1 VRTGLWSRSGRHRL
15 YRTAQRTPTQPRYVW
30 SALWLRLMDDTSKTV
45 KSWVT
50 FAGCV
55 LVVVV
60 LYWAQVVLVPF
71 AVAILLTFVLTPPVT
86 WLQRWLGRVPA
97 VLAVV
102 TLVFAV
108 LGLAGWGLALQMDH
122 LADDLP
128 RYRAN
133 ILAKIADVRGAGKG
147 GSVEKL
153 QETIEDIKT
162 DLGRSDAPKGTVSR
176 PVVITSA
183 QITGFSGFAWL
194 SPIVAQV
201 GTAGFVLTMVIF
213 MLLERRDLRER
224 LIGLFG
230 HGQLAI
236 TTKAFDEAGTR
247 VSRQLLMQSLVN
259 LVYGMAVGIGLYF
272 LGVPYPLVW
281 AALGAA
287 LRFIP
292 YIGPVLGAG
301 APILVSLAALQGWAG
316 PLWVAGLFLV
326 LELFTNLVLE
336 TAVCAGAAGVSQVAL
351 LVAVAFWTWLWGPL
365 GLLMATPLTVCLV
378 VLGKHVPG
386 LEFVGTLMADTP
398 ALAPEHGYYQ
408 RLLAGDQA
416 EAADLI
422 ERCLKTVPERSV
434 YDALLLPALNYAERD
449 RLEQRLS
456 LEEETAVIDA
466 TRELLPQTAESIRRL
481 NPEPTSASDQ
491 PPLSSPREP
500 LRVLGYATNGVA
512 DELALEMLAHVL
524 DELPIAIEITRTR
537 MQASEVVALV
547 HQQRFSVVCIA
558 DLPPSPPSKTR
569 YLVKRLRVAF
579 PEVRIVVG
587 RWAPPPLA
595 DESTQVLRDIG
606 ANLVAST
613 LVETRTY
620 LAGLVEVPRIQVRET
635 TEVHAA

>member
-1 VRTGLWSRSGRHRL
+1 
-15 YRTAQRTPTQPRYVW
+15 
-30 SALWLRLMDDTSKTV
+30 MDDASKTV
-45 KSWVT
+45 KPWVT

-60 LYWAQVVLVPF
+60 LYWAQAVLVPF

-86 WLQRWLGRVPA
+86 WLQRWVGRVPA

-108 LGLAGWGLALQMDH
+108 LGLTGWGLARQMDH

-128 RYRAN
+128 LYRAN

-162 DLGRSDAPKGTVSR
+162 DLGRSDAPKGTVAR
-176 PVVITSA
+176 PVVVTSE
-183 QITGFSGFAWL
+183 QVTGFSGFAWL
-194 SPIVAQV
+194 APIVGQL
-201 GTAGFVLTMVIF
+201 GTAAFVLAMVIF
-213 MLLERRDLRER
+213 MLLERRDLRDR
-224 LIGLFG
+224 LIGLVG

-259 LVYGMAVGIGLYF
+259 LVYGIAVGIGLYF

-316 PLWVAGLFLV
+316 PLWVVGLFVV

-336 TAVCAGAAGVSQVAL
+336 TVLYAGAAGVSQVAL
-351 LVAVAFWTWLWGPL
+351 LASVAFWTWLWGPL

-408 RLLAGDQA
+408 RLLARDQA

-422 ERCLKTVPERSV
+422 ERHIKTEPH
-434 YDALLLPALNYAERD
+434 AL
-449 RLEQRLS
+449 
-456 LEEETAVIDA
+456 
-466 TRELLPQTAESIRRL
+466 
-481 NPEPTSASDQ
+481 
-491 PPLSSPREP
+491 
-500 LRVLGYATNGVA
+500 
-512 DELALEMLAHVL
+512 
-524 DELPIAIEITRTR
+524 
-537 MQASEVVALV
+537 
-547 HQQRFSVVCIA
+547 
-558 DLPPSPPSKTR
+558 
-569 YLVKRLRVAF
+569 
-579 PEVRIVVG
+579 
-587 RWAPPPLA
+587 
-595 DESTQVLRDIG
+595 
-606 ANLVAST
+606 
-613 LVETRTY
+613 
-620 LAGLVEVPRIQVRET
+620 GL
-635 TEVHAA
+635 

>member
-1 VRTGLWSRSGRHRL
+1 
-15 YRTAQRTPTQPRYVW
+15 
-30 SALWLRLMDDTSKTV
+30 MDDTSKTV
-45 KSWVT
+45 KPWVT

-60 LYWAQVVLVPF
+60 LYWAQAVLVPF

-86 WLQRWLGRVPA
+86 WLQRWVGRVPA
-97 VLAVV
+97 VLAMV
-102 TLVFAV
+102 TLVFAIV
-108 LGLAGWGLALQMDH
+108 GLAGWGLARQMDR

-162 DLGRSDAPKGTVSR
+162 DLERSEMPKGTVSR
-176 PVVITSA
+176 PVVVTSEQVA
-183 QITGFSGFAWL
+183 GFSGFAWL
-194 SPIVAQV
+194 TPIVGQL
-201 GTAGFVLTMVIF
+201 GTAGFVLAMVIF
-213 MLLERRDLRER
+213 MLLERRDLRDR

-247 VSRQLLMQSLVN
+247 VSRHLLMQSLVN
-259 LVYGMAVGIGLYF
+259 LVYGIVAGAGLYF
-272 LGVPYPLVW
+272 LGVPYAFVW
-281 AALGAA
+281 AALGAV

-292 YIGPVLGAG
+292 YVGPVLGAG
-301 APILVSLAALQGWAG
+301 APILVSLAADEGWAG
-316 PLWVAGLFLV
+316 PLWVMSLFVV

-336 TAVCAGAAGVSQVAL
+336 TVLYAGAAGVSPVAL
-351 LVAVAFWTWLWGPL
+351 LASVAFWTWLWGPL

-386 LEFVGTLMADTP
+386 LEFVGTLLADTP
-398 ALAPEHGYYQ
+398 ALAPEYGYYQ
-408 RLLAGDQA
+408 RLLARDQS

-422 ERCLKTVPERSV
+422 ERYIKTESPRSV

-466 TRELLPQTAESIRRL
+466 TRELLSDAAESIQRL
-481 NPEPTSASDQ
+481 NPEPPGAPD
-491 PPLSSPREP
+491 PPPPGAREP
-500 LRVLGYATNGVA
+500 LRVLGYATNGIA
-512 DELALEMLAHVL
+512 DELALVMLGHVL
-524 DELPIAIEITRTR
+524 DDLPIALEITKTR
-537 MQASEVVALV
+537 MLASEVRVACARAGILGRV
-547 HQQRFSVVCIA
+547 RRRPA
-558 DLPPSPPSKTR
+558 PSPPSKTR
-569 YLVKRLRVAF
+569 YLVKRLRAAL
-579 PEVRIVVG
+579 PEVRILVG
-587 RWAPPPLA
+587 RWAPPALA
-595 DESTQVLRDIG
+595 DESTQVLRDSG

-613 LVETRTY
+613 LLETRLY
-620 LAGLVEVPRIQVRET
+620 LAGLVEIPRIPAPET
-635 TEVHAA
+635 ADLQPA